1 MATVQDVLNEKGF
14 KTVRVEAGSTVAEAA
29 RCMRENRIGA
39 VLVFDGERMTGIL
52 SERDIARKVVAK
64 DKLPGDVTVAEVMT
78 SDVRCVRPE
87 MTMEDCMGLMT
98 EKIIRH
104 LPVLA
109 GDKVAGII
117 SVFDVVKH
125 IIGEQRT
132 TIQNLKTEVLI
143 ANDNMHAF
151 F

>member
-1 MATVQDVLNEKGF
+1 MVTVQDVLNAKGF
-14 KTVRVEAGSTVAEAA
+14 KTFQVDESVTIADAA
-29 RCMRENRIGA
+29 KCMRENRVGA
-39 VLVFDGERMTGIL
+39 VLVFSGERMTGIL

-64 DKLPGDVTVAEVMT
+64 DKAPADVAVADVMT
-78 SDVRCVRPE
+78 RDVRCVRAE

-104 LPVLA
+104 LPVLD
-109 GDKVAGII
+109 GEKVAGII
-117 SVFDVVKH
+117 SVFDVVKS

-132 TIQNLKTEVLI
+132 AIQELKTEVLV
-143 ANDNMHAF
+143 ANENMRAF